1 MLIVISFYFKVTE
14 IKDTGHL
21 EIRRFGFVLTPV
33 DDWR

>member
-21 EIRRFGFVLTPV
+21 EIRRFGFVLTPA
-33 DDWR
+33 DD